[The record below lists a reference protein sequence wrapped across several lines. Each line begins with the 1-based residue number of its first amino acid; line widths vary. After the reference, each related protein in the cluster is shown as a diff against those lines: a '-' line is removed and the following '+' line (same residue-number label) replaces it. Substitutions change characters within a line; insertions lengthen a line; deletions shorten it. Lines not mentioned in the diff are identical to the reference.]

1 MMRLENDRPIFAIG
15 IVIQRQENNNH
26 DFLSPFLL
34 QEYDEKDYERLF
46 AIHLSSLVET
56 AELFT
61 RERYIYIRASQE
73 DSISAAD
80 RSWFAYN
87 FIKSSRSVNPK
98 V

>member
-34 QEYDEKDYERLF
+34 QEYDEKDYERLS

-61 RERYIYIRASQE
+61 RERYIY
-73 DSISAAD
+73 
-80 RSWFAYN
+80 
-87 FIKSSRSVNPK
+87 KSEPGGFYLGCGPIVVRL
-98 V
+98 